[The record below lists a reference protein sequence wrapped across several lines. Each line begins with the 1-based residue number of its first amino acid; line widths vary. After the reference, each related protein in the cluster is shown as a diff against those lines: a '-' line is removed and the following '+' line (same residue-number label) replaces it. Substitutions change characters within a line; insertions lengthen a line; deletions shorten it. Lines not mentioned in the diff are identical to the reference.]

1 MGEPRTVYVAREMKR
16 SDAPDMPMRRFTRRE
31 YERLVEDGF
40 FRADE
45 RLELLDGLL
54 VVREPQGTEHATA
67 RVLVHSALR
76 RAFQSGF
83 HVREQS
89 PVALDRLSEPEPDF
103 AVVPGEARDYLG
115 GHPSQP
121 ALLVE
126 IALSTLSF
134 DRLRKLGLYAR
145 ARRQE
150 YWIVNLRDRLLEVY
164 RRPVRNRAALYGW
177 SYDSARILKPG
188 ATVSPLAAPRSRI
201 RVADLLP

>member
-1 MGEPRTVYVAREMKR
+1 MAERGTVYVARDVKP
-16 SDAPDMPMRRFTRRE
+16 SSAPGMPMRRFTRRE

-40 FRADE
+40 FRPDE

-54 VVREPQGTEHATA
+54 VVREPQGTEHATTL
-67 RVLVHSALR
+67 VLVHTALR
-76 RAFQSGF
+76 RAFRTGF

-103 AVVPGEARDYLG
+103 AVVPGEPRDYLG

-121 ALLVE
+121 VLLVE
-126 IALSTLSF
+126 IALSTLSL
-134 DRLRKLGLYAR
+134 DRERKLGLYAR

-150 YWIVNLRDRLLEVY
+150 YWIVNLRDRVLEVY
-164 RRPVRNRAALYGW
+164 RRPVRTRAALYGW
-177 SYDSARILKPG
+177 SYDTSRILRSG